1 MKRLL
6 AVFSISAGLVAALQ
20 AHDVITTRIT
30 WNREIIRLI
39 YDRCASCHHPD
50 GPAFSLMTYND
61 GRPWAVAIKEEVLS
75 RRMPPWGA
83 VKGFADYR
91 NDQALTPEQLEII
104 VSWVDGGVPEGEEKD
119 LPPPP
124 KAAAADAPL
133 TNVHGQIPV
142 SGDYTLQRPLLLD
155 GLVPKTVADDASFQV
170 IAQRPDGSIEP
181 LLWLSHYK
189 TKFGHPFLF
198 RTPIDLPKGTVI
210 QGIPKS
216 ATLMFLPAASAPA
229 TATLS
234 PEHQSAP
241 YSQRPSAETAPRPG
255 KLEPAGTLK

>member
-6 AVFSISAGLVAALQ
+6 AVLGLSACLAATLQ

-50 GPAFSLMTYND
+50 GPAFSLMTYSE

-91 NDQALTPEQLEII
+91 NDQALTPEQLELI
-104 VSWVDGGVPEGEEKD
+104 VSWVDGGVPEGEDKD
-119 LPPPP
+119 LPPAP
-124 KAAAADAPL
+124 KLTADTPS
-133 TNVHGQIPV
+133 TDTHGQIAV
-142 SGDYTLQRPLLLD
+142 SGEYTLQRAFLLD
-155 GLVPKTVADDASFQV
+155 GLLPKTVADDASFQ
-170 IAQRPDGSIEP
+170 ATAERPDGSIEP

-210 QGIPKS
+210 HGIPKDAS
-216 ATLMFLPAASAPA
+216 IVFLPATPAPA

-241 YSQRPSAETAPRPG
+241 YSQRPSAETAPTPG
-255 KLEPAGTLK
+255 IPAPAGTLK